1 MPTMLLRLAGPL
13 QSWGVESK
21 FETRR
26 TQSYPTKSGVIG
38 LLAAALG
45 YPRDAPLERLN
56 TLNFGVRVDQEGELL
71 SDYHMAKGK
80 KDKDIYITN
89 RLYLADAVFLVG
101 LESENPAFLQ
111 ELEEAIK
118 NPVFPLFLGRRSCVP
133 TMPIFLGIRDTSL
146 LDALRN
152 EKWLV
157 SEWRQGRN
165 RNNPPKKLRII
176 VDAEVPNPSS
186 LVKDLPLSFNKDH
199 REFGLRSVR
208 QEYHEI
214 QGKKQ
219 DKPQEHDAFSEL
231 DRSKQ
236 E

>member
-45 YPRDAPLERLN
+45 YPRDAPLDRLN
-56 TLNFGVRVDQEGELL
+56 TLNFGVRVEQEGELL
-71 SDYHMAKGK
+71 SDYHIARGE
-80 KDKDIYITN
+80 KDYITK
-89 RLYLADAVFLVG
+89 RLYLADAIFLVG
-101 LESENPAFLQ
+101 LESENLGFLH
-111 ELEEAIK
+111 ELERAIK
-118 NPVFPLFLGRRSCVP
+118 NPAFPLFLGRRSCVP

-157 SEWRQGRN
+157 SEWRQKKS
-165 RNNPPKKLRII
+165 PPRKLRII
-176 VDAEVPNPSS
+176 VDSEVPNPSS
-186 LVKDLPLSFNKDH
+186 LVRDLPISFSKDH

-208 QEYHEI
+208 QEYLDI
-214 QGKKQ
+214 Q
-219 DKPQEHDAFSEL
+219 DKPREHDAFSEL
-231 DRSKQ
+231 G
-236 E
+236 

>member
-45 YPRDAPLERLN
+45 YPRDAPLDRLN

-71 SDYHMAKGK
+71 SDYHMARGK

-101 LESENPAFLQ
+101 LESENLAFLQ
-111 ELEEAIK
+111 ELEKALK
-118 NPVFPLFLGRRSCVP
+118 NPAFPLFLGRRSCVP
-133 TMPIFLGIRDTSL
+133 TMPIFLGVRDTSL

-157 SEWRQGRN
+157 SEWRQERN

-186 LVKDLPLSFNKDH
+186 LVKDLPVSFSKDH

-208 QEYHEI
+208 QEYLDI
-214 QGKKQ
+214 QG
-219 DKPQEHDAFSEL
+219 KPQEHDAWSEL
-231 DRSKQ
+231 

>member
-101 LESENPAFLQ
+101 LESEDPAFLQ
-111 ELEEAIK
+111 ELERAVK
-118 NPVFPLFLGRRSCVP
+118 NPAFPLFLGRRSCVP

-146 LDALRN
+146 LDALRK

-157 SEWRQGRN
+157 SEWRQGRGH
-165 RNNPPKKLRII
+165 NNLPKKLRII

-208 QEYHEI
+208 QEYHAI
-214 QGKKQ
+214 QG
-219 DKPQEHDAFSEL
+219 KPQEHDVFSEL
-231 DRSKQ
+231 G
-236 E
+236 

>member
-45 YPRDAPLERLN
+45 YPRDAPLDRLN
-56 TLNFGVRVDQEGELL
+56 TLNFGVRVEQEGELL
-71 SDYHMAKGK
+71 SDYHIARGE
-80 KDKDIYITN
+80 KDYITK
-89 RLYLADAVFLVG
+89 RLYLADAIFLVG
-101 LESENPAFLQ
+101 LESENLGFLH
-111 ELEEAIK
+111 ELERAIK
-118 NPVFPLFLGRRSCVP
+118 NPAFPLFLGRRSCVP

-157 SEWRQGRN
+157 SEWRQKKS
-165 RNNPPKKLRII
+165 PPRKLRII
-176 VDAEVPNPSS
+176 VDSEVPNPS
-186 LVKDLPLSFNKDH
+186 VSFRKDH

-208 QEYHEI
+208 LEYLDI
-214 QGKKQ
+214 Q
-219 DKPQEHDAFSEL
+219 DKSQEHDAFSEL
-231 DRSKQ
+231 G
-236 E
+236 